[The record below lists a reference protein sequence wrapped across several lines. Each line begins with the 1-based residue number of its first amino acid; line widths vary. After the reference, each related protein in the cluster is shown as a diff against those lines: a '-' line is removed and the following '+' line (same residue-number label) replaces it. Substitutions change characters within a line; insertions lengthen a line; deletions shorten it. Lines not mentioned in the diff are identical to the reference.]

1 MNGDF
6 NKNKI
11 ALIVGGILVF
21 LGLWQLA
28 QRLFGE
34 LFAGF
39 WKVFGVVVGLLGPL
53 VIIVLGILL
62 VVGAQKDK
70 LSLPKNKK
78 LFRST
83 KNKKIAGVCGG
94 VAEYLTLDY
103 ATVRI
108 IALVLAVV
116 SFYLV
121 LPVYVLLW
129 VIIPPD
135 SQKYD
140 TWI

>member
-1 MNGDF
+1 VNRGFD
-6 NKNKI
+6 KNRI
-11 ALIVGGILVF
+11 ALIIGGILVF

-39 WKVFGVVVGLLGPL
+39 WKVFGLVVGLLGPL

-62 VVGAQKDK
+62 VVGAQRDK

-83 KNKKIAGVCGG
+83 RNKKIAGVCGG
-94 VAEYLTLDY
+94 IAEYFTLDY

-108 IALVLAVV
+108 LSLVLAIV
-116 SFYLV
+116 SFYIV
-121 LPVYVLLW
+121 LPVYLLLW
-129 VIIPPD
+129 IIIPPD
-135 SQKYD
+135 TQKYD

>member
-1 MNGDF
+1 VNGDF